1 MAKNRAEVW
10 RKYLLGD
17 YETILQQ
24 RKMYHNIIIH
34 HPYEIDPEISKII
47 KNDIPRTTLQHGH
60 LALSDNRQKI
70 IESLL
75 VQYVQ
80 IMPCDGY
87 LQGFNYIMALLYQVY
102 EKEDVE
108 HALSDTWWSMVSVVS
123 VMRPMIPDHDPH
135 DFQRYTNRWSIYYKN
150 HLRLKNSRLFILLEP
165 HFSMI
170 LPMITV
176 KWLMIWF
183 TQLFALEDIKIVWD
197 ALITCDSKH
206 RTKLMAIIAANI
218 TIQQGHAIETWAREC
233 PSEVGG
239 RLWQCRASDATVI
252 IEQSRLS
259 MIQYKIPVL

>member
-34 HPYEIDPEISKII
+34 HPYEIDSEISRQI
-47 KNDIPRTTLQHGH
+47 KADIPRTTLVHDNVS
-60 LALSDNRQKI
+60 LSDKRQKI
-70 IESLL
+70 VESLL

-87 LQGFNYIMALLYQVY
+87 LQGFNYIMALLYDVY
-102 EKEDVE
+102 VNQDVE
-108 HALSDTWWSMVSVVS
+108 HALADTWWSMVAIVS

-135 DFQRYTNRWSIYYKN
+135 DFERYTKKWSVYYKN
-150 HLRLKNSRLFILLEP
+150 HLKLKNNRLYILLEP
-165 HFSMI
+165 HLATI

-183 TQLFALEDIKIVWD
+183 TQLFALDEIKIVWD

-218 TIQQGHAIETWAREC
+218 TIQQGHAIEKWAREC

-239 RLWQCRASDATVI
+239 RLYQARATDATVI

-259 MIQYKIPVL
+259 MIQYKLPVL

>member
-1 MAKNRAEVW
+1 MATNRAQIW

-17 YETILQQ
+17 YETILQG
-24 RKMYHNIIIH
+24 RKMYHNIVIH
-34 HPYEIDPEISKII
+34 HPYEIDTEIARQI
-47 KNDIPRTTLQHGH
+47 KADIPRTNLLQGH
-60 LALSDNRQKI
+60 ISLSESKQKV

-75 VQYVQ
+75 TQYVQ

-87 LQGFNYIMALLYQVY
+87 LQGFNYIMALLYHVY

-135 DFQRYTNRWSIYYKN
+135 DFQRYTNKWSVYYRN
-150 HLRLKNSRLFILLEP
+150 HLRLKNNRLYILLEP
-165 HFSMI
+165 HLGVI

-183 TQLFALEDIKIVWD
+183 TQMFVLDDIKIVWD
-197 ALITCDSKH
+197 ALITCESKH

-218 TIQQGHAIETWAREC
+218 TIQQGHAIEKWAREC

-239 RLWQCRASDATVI
+239 RLYQCRATDAKVI

-259 MIQYKIPVL
+259 MIEYKIPVL